1 MIFDAIALTQNDE
14 TYEQFVETQTNDF
27 IEQLMKFVR
36 FYVARQCA
44 YISNNQ
50 NSTHYNRASQTIA
63 MNIIALIHEHEIERF
78 FVDDIRDFVY
88 TYFHSFD

>member
-14 TYEQFVETQTNDF
+14 TYDQFVETQTNDF

-36 FYVARQCA
+36 FYVARQCRYVA
-44 YISNNQ
+44 NNQ
-50 NSTHYNRASQTIA
+50 NETHFNRATQSITMQIV
-63 MNIIALIHEHEIERF
+63 ALTYEHEIERF
-78 FVDDIRDFVY
+78 FIDDIRDFVY